1 MIHHPVQISEEI
13 KTLNVI
19 SDAFEDGG
27 HIPLKYTSDGENINP
42 PLSIKNIP
50 LEAKSLAL
58 IVEDP
63 DAPIRPWIHW
73 LVWNIPVSGKIDED
87 SIPGTEGWNSFSKI
101 HYGGPCPPSRT
112 HRYTF
117 KVYALDELL
126 NLHVA
131 SNKVEMEK
139 AMSKHIIAFGELTG
153 LYKKAEY

>member
-73 LVWNIPVSGKIDED
+73 LVW
-87 SIPGTEGWNSFSKI
+87 SKQW
-101 HYGGPCPPSRT
+101 YR
-112 HRYTF
+112 
-117 KVYALDELL
+117 
-126 NLHVA
+126 
-131 SNKVEMEK
+131 
-139 AMSKHIIAFGELTG
+139 
-153 LYKKAEY
+153 